1 MKIIISP
8 SKTQSFANITNGTE
22 ISLRKET
29 FNLYSIIKG
38 FSKDK
43 IGKLFKIKGKLL
55 DDTYNNYQL
64 DFSEKPIGYAINS
77 YNGVVFEQIQLND
90 YDESQLQYMYDK
102 LRILSAMYGVLS
114 PKEVIFPY
122 RLDMTVKIP
131 KINLYDFWQETIEEY
146 FSNELLVINLASN
159 EFSKMLKNYH
169 ERIINIE
176 FYEESKDKG
185 LKVVS
190 YNTKKCRGQMLNF
203 LIKNKVED
211 ISKIKEF
218 VFEGYIYSENLSNED
233 KFIFVRKIDC

>member
-8 SKTQSFANITNGTE
+8 SKTQSFANITKRTD

-43 IGKLFKIKGKLL
+43 LGKLLKIKGKLL
-55 DDTYNNYQL
+55 DDTYNNYHL

-77 YNGVVFEQIQLND
+77 YTGVVFEQIQLND
-90 YDESQLQYMYDK
+90 YNESQLQYMYDK

-131 KINLYDFWQETIEEY
+131 KINLYDFWQETTEAY

-190 YNTKKCRGQMLNF
+190 YNAKKCRGQMLNF

-218 VFEGYIYSENLSNED
+218 VFEGYIYSENLSSED